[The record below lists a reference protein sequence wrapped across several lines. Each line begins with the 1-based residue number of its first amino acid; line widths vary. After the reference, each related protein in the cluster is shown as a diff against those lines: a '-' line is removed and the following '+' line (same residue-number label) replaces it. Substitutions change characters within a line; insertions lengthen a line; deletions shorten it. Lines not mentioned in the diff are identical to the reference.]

1 MSSSPLQYPWS
12 FFFTL
17 PPNFSDPLESWE
29 DQLVKVAEINSL
41 EQFWGLQNSIP
52 NVKDIKTEYMFFKK
66 GIQPKWEDPLNEKGG
81 RFVIHLNDINIENF
95 WNRLLFSILGNDKF
109 LVDNGLSELINGFYI
124 SYKRKLF
131 KAQVW
136 IKDCTN
142 TEKIQ
147 QLGEFLLH
155 LLNKS
160 NNSIEDEIEGKTAE
174 VVEEVVEGD
183 DEERPYK
190 IYFFSQDRK
199 NPESLNL
206 SFKL

>member
-1 MSSSPLQYPWS
+1 MSTNPLQYTWS
-12 FFFTL
+12 FFFNL
-17 PPNFSDPLESWE
+17 PPNLNDPQESWE
-29 DQLVKVAEINSL
+29 DQLVKVCDITTL

-52 NVKDIKTEYMFFKK
+52 NVKDIKTEYMFFKEN
-66 GIQPKWEDPLNEKGG
+66 IQPKWEDPQNEKGG

-109 LVDNGLSELINGFYI
+109 LVDNELSGLINGFYI
-124 SYKRKLF
+124 SYKKKLF

-142 TEKIQ
+142 TEKIH
-147 QLGEFLLH
+147 QLGEFLLQ

-160 NNSIEDEIEGKTAE
+160 NGSIEDEVNGKVVE
-174 VVEEVVEGD
+174 VVKEVSSDEL
-183 DEERPYK
+183 EERPYK

-199 NPESLNL
+199 NPDCVNL